1 MATGNLQQILQE
13 IYQERGRLTAHDV
26 LEEARVPGHPLHSR
40 FEWDDS
46 VAAERYRLDQ
56 ARQLIREVKITFVPR
71 GATEPESVRGYFS
84 VPSPEGRAY
93 QPTEEIANNPLMLK
107 MLLNDMSRDWNR
119 MRERYGHLV
128 EFTDMVRRHLDAA

>member
-1 MATGNLQQILQE
+1 MATGNLQAILQE

-26 LEEARVPGHPLHSR
+26 LEEARNPGHPLHNR

-56 ARQLIREVKITFVPR
+56 ARQLIREVKITFIPR
-71 GATEPESVRGYFS
+71 GATDPQSVRAYHS
-84 VPSPEGRAY
+84 VPDPQGRAY
-93 QPTEEIANNPLMLK
+93 RPTEEIANNPLMLR
-107 MLLNDMSRDWNR
+107 MLLNDMNRDWSR

-128 EFTDMVRRHLDAA
+128 EFTEMVRRHLDAA